1 MGRGHIPTVD
11 GGITRRLAR
20 RAARSPWSLWREL
33 RHRDD
38 PQDGVLDVGDQ
49 ARGLDCPSTPT
60 QSDEP
65 PSGRCREGRFR
76 ATRPGRGHKDS
87 SYYSPTLASG
97 EPAARLSLFASAA
110 MVGIGAALGQRLID
124 MAPRRVRGAVPNGGL
139 PRETFTAAV
148 ATDQGAQRETR
159 RAIVGPA
166 RNGHDAA
173 RRNVRTGRFVPP
185 ESGFVLET
193 RGRCPL
199 PYGGDSYMDERR
211 RRHDL
216 AHSRSSSACI
226 RVDSGLSAQDLKI
239 TSLESSQRADQPVR
253 TQQTGPSDRAVSGS
267 RRGTCRRCCPA
278 R

>member
-148 ATDQGAQRETR
+148 ATDQGRSERPGAPSSVQPATDTMR
-159 RAIVGPA
+159 RAGASEQVGSCHPSPVSCSK
-166 RNGHDAA
+166 RAA
-173 RRNVRTGRFVPP
+173 GV
-185 ESGFVLET
+185 
-193 RGRCPL
+193 RCPTVETATWTNAGEGTTWRTAAL
-199 PYGGDSYMDERR
+199 HR
-211 RRHDL
+211 L
-216 AHSRSSSACI
+216 A
-226 RVDSGLSAQDLKI
+226 
-239 TSLESSQRADQPVR
+239 
-253 TQQTGPSDRAVSGS
+253 SGS
-267 RRGTCRRCCPA
+267 TPDFRPKT
-278 R
+278 